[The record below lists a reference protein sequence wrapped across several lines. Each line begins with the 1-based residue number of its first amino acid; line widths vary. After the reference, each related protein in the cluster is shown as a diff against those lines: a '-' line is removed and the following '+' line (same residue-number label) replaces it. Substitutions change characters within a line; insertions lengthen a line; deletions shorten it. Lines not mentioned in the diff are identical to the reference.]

1 VVITLVQMNSVI
13 GDFMGNARHLAD
25 LARRTCA
32 GIQNAFNGPDNSTGL
47 GSNPKADKA
56 KGLPDLL
63 VFPELCLCGYPPMDL
78 LDQNAFV
85 AGNFSCIAISAKGIA
100 IRSACCGGVRGQE
113 PLGFRPCARQ
123 CHVRY
128 FWWESSIYPAQNLA
142 SYLRRL

>member
-1 VVITLVQMNSVI
+1 MVITLVQMNSVI
-13 GDFMGNARHLAD
+13 GDFMGNARHLVD

-85 AGNFSCIAISAKGIA
+85 AGNLAALRYLQKELPSDLPVAVGYVDRNRSGSGRALVNAMSVIS
-100 IRSACCGGVRGQE
+100 GGKVVFTQHKTLL
-113 PLGFRPCARQ
+113 P
-123 CHVRY
+123 
-128 FWWESSIYPAQNLA
+128 ILA
-142 SYLRRL
+142 V